1 MRDILWSPH
10 AGILRGW
17 PPERLFD
24 AISRAGYVG
33 TEIWMDPKWLDWH
46 DPADTKRIR
55 GEAARRG
62 LSTPTICWR
71 HFPEYAPTN
80 PATAK
85 AGREYLLD
93 CLRVGEAVGATTVL
107 IYPGVPQGVDY
118 ETAWQ
123 TAREV
128 IGSLEQECRSRGM
141 SIAIE
146 FESPGPVLLGSPED
160 TLSFI
165 RETGSHVSACADTYH
180 LFNRHR
186 EMREGVARLK
196 GHLTLVHLSDSGRQM
211 PGKGKVDYP
220 AFFAGLRDIDYR
232 GPIFVQYDPVSEDE
246 IALGLARSRELAAVL
261 DQPGV

>member
-1 MRDILWSPH
+1 MPRDIYWSPH
-10 AGILRGW
+10 AGVARGW

-24 AISRAGYVG
+24 VISRTGYAG

-46 DPADTKRIR
+46 DPAEVRRIK
-55 GEAARRG
+55 GEAERRG
-62 LSTPTICWR
+62 LVTPTICWR

-80 PATAK
+80 PATAR

-93 CLRVGEAVGATTVL
+93 CLRVGEAAGATTVL

-118 ETAWQ
+118 ETAWV

-128 IGSLEQECRSRGM
+128 IGSLEAECRTRGI

-146 FESPGPVLLGSPED
+146 FESPGPVLLGSAED

-165 RETGSHVSACADTYH
+165 RETGSHVTACADTFH

-186 EMREGVARLK
+186 DQREGVARLK
-196 GHLTLVHLSDSGRQM
+196 GHLTLVHLSDSKRQL
-211 PGKGKVDYP
+211 PGKGEVDYP
-220 AFFAGLRDIDYR
+220 AFFQGLRDIAYS
-232 GPIFVQYDPVSEDE
+232 GPIFVQYDPVDESEF
-246 IALGLARSRELAAVL
+246 ALGLGRAREWARILEA
-261 DQPGV
+261 